1 MLGRRRLHRI
11 AYTSS
16 SLAVA
21 REVVLRKAFAWL
33 ANLSFLV
40 ATFKARNPQFFSS
53 FFSSS
58 FLILK
63 PLLFYLLSL
72 DYHKSKAAAVVMRPL
87 CLPGL
92 LFVETIQQLQQRP
105 RWSCWSSTLKLIG
118 RRSELKSRGSFQTP
132 KEAEVSVFEQAV
144 AYLKDELKVE
154 RIFESFHSAPYVFA
168 AADFNDYDPLN
179 TPATEEYPPMPRM
192 PDHLDSWLGDDI

>member
-40 ATFKARNPQFFSS
+40 ATFKAH
-53 FFSSS
+53 
-58 FLILK
+58 
-63 PLLFYLLSL
+63 
-72 DYHKSKAAAVVMRPL
+72 YHKSKAAAVVMRPL

-132 KEAEVSVFEQAV
+132 KEAEFRFSSRQSPTSRTNSRSRGF
-144 AYLKDELKVE
+144 
-154 RIFESFHSAPYVFA
+154 FESFHPAPYVFA

-179 TPATEEYPPMPRM
+179 TSATEEYPPMPRM
-192 PDHLDSWLGDDI
+192 PDHLDSWLEDDI